1 MSNYIHLFLLFFDRL
16 MFDTNST
23 YLLHVSLSHHLDIVA
38 NFDYFERFNTF
49 GPGDVKSWPHIY
61 THIILETKG
70 LLRNC
75 SYFLFPLFLSVLLVL
90 ITGWPK
96 VFGPKKFIGLNWKR
110 LGCSSHKYFQT

>member
-1 MSNYIHLFLLFFDRL
+1 

-61 THIILETKG
+61 THIILEIVHIF
-70 LLRNC
+70 
-75 SYFLFPLFLSVLLVL
+75 YFPCFSVCH
-90 ITGWPK
+90 W
-96 VFGPKKFIGLNWKR
+96 
-110 LGCSSHKYFQT
+110 S